1 MHLPPTLLPLLLA
14 LPTSLAS
21 TLHIHLPST
30 LPSLPPSTHATLTT
44 HNLTLSA
51 PLRRTN
57 TLVFANIPPGSYL
70 GEVYCR
76 DWAFWPLR
84 VDVDDG
90 SEEEGGK
97 MEVWQTFRG
106 NEWENK
112 GERLGGGVGD
122 VRVEARVGA
131 EKGFYE
137 GRGGCEL
144 PFYFTMLRS

>member
-1 MHLPPTLLPLLLA
+1 MHLPTSTLLPLLLA

-30 LPSLPPSTHATLTT
+30 LPSLPPSTHATLRT

-57 TLVFANIPPGSYL
+57 TLVFSNIPAGSYL
-70 GEVYCR
+70 GEILCR
-76 DWAFWPLR
+76 DWNFWPLR
-84 VDVDDG
+84 VDVDG
-90 SEEEGGK
+90 SEEGK
-97 MEVWQTFRG
+97 IEIWQTFRG

-112 GERLGGGVGD
+112 GERMGGGVGD
-122 VRVEARVGA
+122 VRIEARAAG

-137 GRGGCEL
+137 GRGGCEF
-144 PFYFTMLRS
+144 P